1 MCRWLAYSGESIHL
15 EELLLKPER
24 SLIEQSLQARSGTT
38 TNGDG
43 FGVGWYG
50 DAETPGLF
58 KSVRPAWN
66 DANLLSISAHLSSPL
81 FVAHVRATTGTTIQ
95 RSNCHPFQHG
105 SWLFM
110 HNGEIRGFRDLK
122 REIVM
127 EVEPALFP
135 EIEGTTDSEIMFYLA
150 WTFGLESDPVGA
162 MERTVG
168 LVEKIGDRH
177 GIEHPVQM
185 TVGITDGR
193 RIYAFRYSSEG
204 KSYTLYHSMSM
215 EALHELEPATR
226 RFSDDARVV
235 VSEPLTDLSDYWVQI
250 PESTAVLMEGGNVE
264 MVPFVPAAPA

>member
-110 HNGEIRGFRDLK
+110 HNGEIRGFRDIK

-168 LVEKIGDRH
+168 LVEAIGERH
-177 GIEHPVQM
+177 GVEHPVQM

-250 PESTAVLMEGGNVE
+250 PESTAVLVEGGDVE

>member
-24 SLIEQSLQARSGTT
+24 SLIEQSLQARGGTT

-50 DAETPGLF
+50 DAETPGLY

-66 DANLLSISAHLSSPL
+66 DSNLLNMAAHLSSPL
-81 FVAHVRATTGTTIQ
+81 FVAHVRATTGTPIQ

-110 HNGEIRGFRDLK
+110 HNGEIRGFHDIK
-122 REIVM
+122 REIVL

-135 EIEGTTDSEIMFYLA
+135 EIEGTTDTEIMFYLA
-150 WTFGLESDPVGA
+150 WTFGLEEDPVGA

-168 LVEKIGDRH
+168 LVEAIGERH
-177 GIEHPVQM
+177 RIEHPMQM

-215 EALHELEPATR
+215 EALHELDPSTQ
-226 RFSDDARVV
+226 RFSDDARVI

-250 PESTAVLMEGGNVE
+250 PESTAVLVENGDVE
-264 MVPFVPAAPA
+264 MMPFVPAPPA